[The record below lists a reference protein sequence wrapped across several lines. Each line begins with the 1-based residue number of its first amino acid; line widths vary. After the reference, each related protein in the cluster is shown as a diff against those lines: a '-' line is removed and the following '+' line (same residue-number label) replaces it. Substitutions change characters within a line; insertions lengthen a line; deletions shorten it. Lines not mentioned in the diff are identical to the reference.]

1 MLRLMSAS
9 MPEARFSSVW
19 RASSSSPRRM
29 SSMTLAQI
37 AEKPMT
43 VATDDAISNFADSRR
58 GRLAMLLRRPKGIRS
73 LPTAMNAPEIIAV
86 GLSDDNDALMS

>member
-9 MPEARFSSVW
+9 MPDARFSSVW

-37 AEKPMT
+37 AEKPIT
-43 VATDDAISNFADSRR
+43 VATDDAISNFADSRQ
-58 GRLAMLLRRPKGIRS
+58 GRLATLLRRPNGIVP
-73 LPTAMNAPEIIAV
+73 LPTSHGCAINRCCW
-86 GLSDDNDALMS
+86 LK

>member
-9 MPEARFSSVW
+9 MLEARFSSVW

-37 AEKPMT
+37 AEKPIT
-43 VATDDAISNFADSRR
+43 VTTDETISSLADSRHR
-58 GRLAMLLRRPKGIRS
+58 CLASFPRHLKIINRS
-73 LPTAMNAPEIIAV
+73 
-86 GLSDDNDALMS
+86 